1 MAPCK
6 TKRRKSEGFAA
17 AQARHAAT
25 AVAEAGVARLAG
37 CLRPQTAAALRAH
50 VIEEFERIV
59 TEGEGDGGEG
69 EGGDGE
75 EEAEQGGFRLVAVGS
90 GTQRFSELAGR
101 GAAATAA
108 ATAATAAAATAAATA
123 SDESRWD
130 LRLDA
135 SAPPVRAALLELL
148 AAGHGAPAA
157 AAKAA
162 AATETARSAEQ
173 AAPAEPPALGAAVAA
188 LVGGDAQ
195 LWELAAI
202 FSAPGAAPQVVHAD
216 AVWTPRPLL
225 LTAFVALQPV
235 TRAMGPTRF
244 LPRTHV
250 DPAPAAALRDGGD
263 VSDVPLPPGAR
274 APPSRVAL
282 LDAGDAALY
291 DGRLLH
297 CGGANRSD
305 ELRVL
310 FYLTFR
316 AADGGGQVGREE
328 GGRRATAADGLTLDS
343 LMAGRV

>member
-1 MAPCK
+1 M
-6 TKRRKSEGFAA
+6 
-17 AQARHAAT
+17 
-25 AVAEAGVARLAG
+25 
-37 CLRPQTAAALRAH
+37 
-50 VIEEFERIV
+50 
-59 TEGEGDGGEG
+59 
-69 EGGDGE
+69 
-75 EEAEQGGFRLVAVGS
+75 AVGS

-108 ATAATAAAATAAATA
+108 ATATATAAATAAATA

-148 AAGHGAPAA
+148 AAGHGAPPAA

-188 LVGGDAQ
+188 LVGDDAQ

-282 LDAGDAALY
+282 LHAGDAALY

-310 FYLTFR
+310 LYLTFR
-316 AADGGGQVGREE
+316 AADGGGQVEREE
-328 GGRRATAADGLTLDS
+328 GGRRATAADGLTLES
-343 LMAGRV
+343 LMTGRL